1 MSYYEASKEKAK
13 VENLLKKLEQKSAE
27 AEEKLKKLNED
38 FINPEIASD
47 FTKLMEIQAE
57 MEKTQNTI
65 DKLANDWMEQSD
77 KLTVVSAVVEQK
89 QNTKKD

>member
-1 MSYYEASKEKAK
+1 
-13 VENLLKKLEQKSAE
+13 
-27 AEEKLKKLNED
+27 
-38 FINPEIASD
+38 
-47 FTKLMEIQAE
+47 

-89 QNTKKD
+89 QNTKKTNEIH